1 MISPKLIFLA
11 RNNADEAVKQRL
23 MRIMRDLIQTVVI
36 GKTPGHQPASLQ
48 VHGDIANIMASMDV
62 FDVLQQ
68 QFFAA
73 AQNDLMTL
81 MASGELSTEVKK
93 QKLLA
98 VYAEE
103 LECKLAKCGRF
114 EVFGCGGRI

>member
-1 MISPKLIFLA
+1 MVSPKLIFLA

-36 GKTPGHQPASLQ
+36 GKTPGHQPANVQ
-48 VHGDIANIMASMDV
+48 VHDDIAHIMASMDAI
-62 FDVLQQ
+62 DVLQQ

-81 MASGELSTEVKK
+81 MASGELSTEVKSK
-93 QKLLA
+93 SSS
-98 VYAEE
+98 
-103 LECKLAKCGRF
+103 RF
-114 EVFGCGGRI
+114 TLRSLNANWRSAGVWKFLVAGA